1 MYYYII
7 NPASGGGKIN
17 KVQDKLKDR
26 LKELGIAGEFVKSTG
41 PGDIARLT
49 KMAIGKGL
57 KTIVAVGGDGTINE
71 IINAID
77 DNNVALGIIPMGSN
91 NELANMLGITE
102 WQMACNILA
111 ARKVEEVDLG
121 LINDKLFVTAASI
134 GFDNILYD
142 LKRGQRLGSLGRL
155 GFMSKLYTAAR
166 SFKPIHLE
174 LDMDN
179 KFSVEMDCFN
189 FSLSN
194 GAFLNYVPQK
204 SKPQDNMLDA
214 VLISHL
220 SFGDA
225 IKYGQ
230 GTLNFSKKPGQV
242 SVFHTKKIKITSK
255 DPVAV
260 SADGKTVAETPVT
273 IEVSDRKLK
282 VIVSKK
288 RHF

>member
-49 KMAIGKGL
+49 KMAIDKGY

-71 IINAID
+71 IINAIGGSGI
-77 DNNVALGIIPMGSN
+77 ALGIIPMGSS

-134 GFDNILYD
+134 GFDNVLFD
-142 LKRGQRLGSLGRL
+142 LKRGQRIGSFGRL
-155 GFMSKLYTAAR
+155 SFMTKLSAAAR
-166 SFKPIHLE
+166 SYKPIHLE
-174 LDMDN
+174 LNLDG
-179 KFSVEMDCFN
+179 KFSVETDCFN

-220 SFGDA
+220 NFGDA

-230 GTLNFSKKPGQV
+230 GTLDLSKKPGQV
-242 SVFHTKKIKITSK
+242 SVFHTKKIKVTSK
-255 DPVAV
+255 DPVPV
-260 SADGKTVAETPVT
+260 SADGKVVAETPVT

>member
-26 LKELGIAGEFVKSTG
+26 LKELGIAGEFAKSTG
-41 PGDIARLT
+41 PGDVARLT
-49 KMAIGKGL
+49 KMAIGRGY

-71 IINAID
+71 IINAVGD
-77 DNNVALGIIPMGSN
+77 SGVALGIIPMGSS
-91 NELANMLGITE
+91 NELANMLGITD
-102 WQMACNILA
+102 WPIACNILA
-111 ARKVEEVDLG
+111 ARKVEDVDLG

-134 GFDNILYD
+134 GFDNVLFD
-142 LKRGQRLGSLGRL
+142 LKRNQTTGAFGN
-155 GFMSKLYTAAR
+155 FAFNTKLSAAAR

-174 LDMDN
+174 FNFDG
-179 KFSVEMDCFN
+179 KYSVETDCFN

-194 GAFLNYVPQK
+194 GAFLSYLPQK

-220 SFGDA
+220 NHHDA
-225 IKYGQ
+225 VKYGQ
-230 GTLNFSKKPGQV
+230 GTLNLAGKLGQV

-260 SADGKTVAETPVT
+260 SADGKVVAETPVT
-273 IEVSDRKLK
+273 IEISDRKLK

>member
-26 LKELGIAGEFVKSTG
+26 LRELGIAGEFAKSTG
-41 PGDIARLT
+41 PGDVARLT
-49 KMAIGKGL
+49 KMAIERGY
-57 KTIVAVGGDGTINE
+57 KTIVSVGGDGTINE
-71 IINAID
+71 IINAVG
-77 DNNVALGIIPMGSN
+77 NANVALGIIPMGSS
-91 NELANMLGITE
+91 NELANMLGITD
-102 WQMACNILA
+102 WTMACNILA

-134 GFDNILYD
+134 GFDNILFE
-142 LKRGQRLGSLGRL
+142 LKKGQKADIFGK
-155 GFMSKLYTAAR
+155 FAFNAKLSAATR
-166 SFKPIHLE
+166 SYKPLHLE
-174 LDMDN
+174 FNFDD
-179 KFSVEMDCFN
+179 KYFVETDCFN

-194 GAFLNYVPQK
+194 GAFLTYLPQK

-220 SFGDA
+220 SHGDA
-225 IKYGQ
+225 MKYGQ
-230 GTLNFSKKPGQV
+230 GTLDLSKKLGQI

-260 SADGKTVAETPVT
+260 SADGKAVAETPVT

>member
-17 KVQDKLKDR
+17 KIQDKLKER
-26 LKELGIAGEFVKSTG
+26 LKELGIAGEFAKSTG
-41 PGDIARLT
+41 PSDVARLT
-49 KMAIGKGL
+49 HMAIERGY

-71 IINAID
+71 IINAIGSSS
-77 DNNVALGIIPMGSN
+77 VALGMIPMGFS
-91 NELANMLGITE
+91 NELSTMLGITD
-102 WQMACNILA
+102 WQTACNILA
-111 ARKVEEVDLG
+111 ARKVEQVDLG

-142 LKRGQRLGSLGRL
+142 LKRKQQDGVLSRFAYRA
-155 GFMSKLYTAAR
+155 KLSAAAR
-166 SFKPIHLE
+166 TFKPIHLNFNF
-174 LDMDN
+174 DG
-179 KFSVEMDCFN
+179 KYSVETDCFN

-194 GAFLNYVPQK
+194 GAFLSYLPQK

-220 SFGDA
+220 SHSDA
-225 IKYGQ
+225 VKYGQ
-230 GTLNFSKKPGQV
+230 GTLDLARKLGQV
-242 SVFHTKKIKITSK
+242 SVFHTKKITITSK
-255 DPVAV
+255 EPVTV

-282 VIVSKK
+282 VIVSRK
-288 RHF
+288 RRF

>member
-17 KVQDKLKDR
+17 KVQDKLKER
-26 LKELGIAGEFVKSTG
+26 LKELGIAGEFAKSTG
-41 PGDIARLT
+41 PGDVSRLT
-49 KMAIGKGL
+49 KMAIDRGY

-71 IINAID
+71 IINAIGD
-77 DNNVALGIIPMGSN
+77 ARVALGIVPMGSS
-91 NELANMLGITE
+91 NELANMLGITD
-102 WQMACNILA
+102 WPIACNILA

-134 GFDNILYD
+134 GFDNLLFA
-142 LKRGQRLGSLGRL
+142 LKRDQRAGTWGR
-155 GFMSKLYTAAR
+155 FAYRTKLAAAVR
-166 SFKPIHLE
+166 SYKPLHLE
-174 LDMDN
+174 FNFDD
-179 KFSVEMDCFN
+179 KYSVETDCFN

-194 GAFLNYVPQK
+194 GAFLTYLPQK

-220 SFGDA
+220 SHGDA
-225 IKYGQ
+225 MKYGQ
-230 GTLNFSKKPGQV
+230 GTLDLGKKLGQV
-242 SVFHTKKIKITSK
+242 SVFHTRKIKITSK
-255 DPVAV
+255 EPATV
-260 SADGKTVAETPVT
+260 SADGKAVAETPVT
-273 IEVSDRKLK
+273 IEVSERKLR